1 MRVQGCAQRCSG
13 SFNLFIVGLAL
24 KSAQYLGPQF
34 CWRILQE
41 KVSCLR
47 IGTPAYALSK
57 G

>member
-24 KSAQYLGPQF
+24 KSAQYLGPEF